1 MFAYYF
7 RLAWLS
13 IRKTP
18 VMSALMVLAIAVGVG
33 VAMTTLTLQY
43 MMSKNPLS
51 DKNGVLYAVQLDAW
65 GPDNP
70 YSNTANQLPD
80 LLTYQDATALLRSD
94 IPVRQAAMHR
104 FGGAV
109 QVPNSDI
116 PAYLADARVTGRDFF
131 GLFKVPFLFGGP
143 WSKDADTQPTFQVV
157 LGKALNDRLFHGDN
171 SVGRTM
177 LMDGKP
183 FTVVGV
189 IDNWEMTPKVYD
201 VSNGA
206 LNDVEEMYMPFGLHR
221 TLKIDTWGNT
231 NGWKHED
238 LNTYEGFLGSELAW
252 LEFWVELP
260 DAEAKARYEQFL
272 TAYIAQQKAHGR
284 FPSKRTPS
292 FALSHPDEWMKINQV
307 VSNDSRAL
315 SLLSLAF
322 LLVCVINT
330 VALLLA
336 KFLRK
341 APEAGVR
348 RALGA
353 SRGAIF
359 AQHLIESGC
368 IGLMGGVLGIGL
380 TLLGLTSLDHLI
392 PGQVDKVA
400 RMDWVMLLAAVGL
413 AILAS
418 LLAGLYPAWRV
429 GRTNPAYYLKTQ

>member
-18 VMSALMVLAIAVGVG
+18 MMSALMVLAIAVGVG

-43 MMSKNPLS
+43 MMSKNPLAH
-51 DKNGVLYAVQLDAW
+51 KNEVLYSVQLDAW
-65 GPDNP
+65 DPDQP
-70 YSNTANQLPD
+70 AMNTTTHMPD
-80 LLTYQDATALLRSD
+80 LLTYQDASALLRSD
-94 IPVRQAAMHR
+94 IPLRQAAMHR

-109 QVPNSDI
+109 QVPDSEV
-116 PAYLADARVTGRDFF
+116 PAHLADARVTGRDFF
-131 GLFKVPFLFGGP
+131 GMFDVPFLYGGP
-143 WSKDADTQPTFQVV
+143 WSASADMEAVYQLV
-157 LGKALNDRLFHGDN
+157 LGRALNDRLFNGDN
-171 SVGRTM
+171 SVGRTLM
-177 LMDGKP
+177 LDGKA

-189 IDNWEMTPKVYD
+189 IDHWELTPKVYD
-201 VSNGA
+201 VTNGP
-206 LNDVEEMYMPFGLHR
+206 LNDVEELFMPFGLHR
-221 TLKIDTWGNT
+221 ALEISTWGNT
-231 NGWKHED
+231 NGWSEEEQNSYED
-238 LNTYEGFLGSELAW
+238 FLNSESTW
-252 LEFWVELP
+252 LQYWVELP
-260 DAEAKARYEQFL
+260 DAEARARYQQFL
-272 TAYIAQQKAHGR
+272 AGYIEQQQAQDR
-284 FPSKRTPS
+284 FQNKREHKY
-292 FALSHPDEWMKINQV
+292 ALSTPEQWLAINRV
-307 VSNDSRAL
+307 VSNDTKVL

-322 LLVCVINT
+322 LLVCVVNT

-368 IGLMGGVLGIGL
+368 IGLLGGALGIGL
-380 TLLGLTSLDHLI
+380 ALLGLTGLDRLI

-400 RMDWVMLLAAVGL
+400 QMDWLMLLAAVGL

-418 LLAGLYPAWRV
+418 LLAGLYPAWRI
-429 GRTNPAYYLKTQ
+429 GRTNPAHYLKTQ